1 MRDHYEFW
9 WINYVYAINN
19 VHTHGTIYRVKPIFI
34 SFLALESVTRLV
46 FWVGVDTHTHINR
59 PNLSPYPRFDF
70 HSGKCAS
77 CSLIVMIFVYV
88 SGIKLS
94 SLMSSNKMAH
104 HLNLNRLKHRTSTHK
119 SAPITVILPLE
130 NYSTHFRDFAFTM
143 QIVEFIQQLQPKRL
157 GSACVCVC
165 YLTPTT
171 NWHFLIKHFS
181 TCERTQTPW
190 NHWMIP
196 WCLWTPEP

>member
-1 MRDHYEFW
+1 MSQWLGWFF
-9 WINYVYAINN
+9 
-19 VHTHGTIYRVKPIFI
+19 G
-34 SFLALESVTRLV
+34 
-46 FWVGVDTHTHINR
+46 WVLTHTHINR
-59 PNLSPYPRFDF
+59 PNLSPYPRSDF

-190 NHWMIP
+190 NHWTIP